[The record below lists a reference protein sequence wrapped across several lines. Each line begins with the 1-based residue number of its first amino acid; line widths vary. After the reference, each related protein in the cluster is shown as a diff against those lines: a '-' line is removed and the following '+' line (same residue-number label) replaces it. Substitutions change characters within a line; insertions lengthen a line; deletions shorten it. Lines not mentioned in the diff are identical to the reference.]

1 MSGLSIYHPSKSIRS
16 RLLLYMLA
24 VSSVAVLLLAVAA
37 ANTTRRIGTTA
48 EESSATALLEQA
60 ENFLTQLN
68 LSQARENDLL
78 LEKSQTAGFNIAAYI
93 AQVYANPDAFQG
105 DFWLADEHM
114 QLGADGQYA
123 NLPGDTTS
131 VFVPNFVPID
141 TDLMKEI
148 ERGAYLD
155 FVFASGMDN
164 APNIEAI
171 YFSTP
176 NNVLRYYPNINLG
189 EVLPP
194 DFTSTGRP
202 WYTGSVD
209 QEGIGEPYWAPV
221 YRDATGLGL
230 ITTFSVPVYGANNNL
245 FGVLGLDLTLGGIQ
259 ENIESS
265 QILQT
270 GYSFLVDQDGSTISL
285 PMQGYQDLNVRPPE
299 NDEPNPNIRL
309 LNTAF
314 TPILDQLLSGKSGF
328 ATVSADGQEMY
339 VAFTPLETTGWIL
352 ATVAD
357 RAEVLAS
364 VDVLREEIE
373 QSTTDLIIFNLLPI
387 SLVIFAGVLVS
398 GLLLTNQLVRP
409 IQRLAEVA
417 QRLRQQKWQVEL
429 PKVADDEIGVLAH
442 SMQDMAQE
450 LRSLVTGLEERV
462 AQRTSELERK
472 TIQVQ
477 LAAEIARDATSL
489 TATGEMENVQVLM
502 ERAVYMIRDRFG
514 FYHAGIFLLDQ
525 NAEYAVLRAATGE
538 AGRVLIAKGHRLKV
552 GETGIVGYATG
563 HGKPRITGDVTRD
576 PNHYR
581 NPYLPD
587 TRSELALPLR
597 VGDRTIGALDVQSTE
612 LSAFTEDDIT
622 TLQTMADQLAVAI
635 ENARLLQRVQA
646 NLAELERLYSRY
658 ERNAWQQTTQ
668 QQSIAGFRYSP
679 AGIQAL
685 SPFLPLD
692 PTEIVSEKLIHIPLQ
707 VRDIQIGSLEVWPQE
722 QGFLPDEKDFLEEI
736 GRRISQAMESARL
749 FEESQT
755 RAMREETINLI
766 TNQVRSSVNMEAVLQ
781 NTVRELG
788 KALGA
793 TRTSIQLGVFDDK
806 PAEDDNQSPGEA
818 LENDDSSAAKSNG
831 RGQV

>member
-1 MSGLSIYHPSKSIRS
+1 MSELSVYHPSKSIRF
-16 RLLLYMLA
+16 RLLFYMLA
-24 VSSVAVLLLAVAA
+24 ISSAAVLLLAVAA

-48 EESSATALLEQA
+48 VESSATALLEQA

-78 LEKSQTAGFNIAAYI
+78 LEKNQIAGFNIAAYI
-93 AQVYANPDAFQG
+93 AQVYANPHAFQG
-105 DFWLADEHM
+105 DFWPADEHM
-114 QLGADGQYA
+114 QLGANGQFA

-131 VFVPNFVPID
+131 VFVPNFVAINA
-141 TDLMKEI
+141 DLLKEI
-148 ERGAYLD
+148 EQGAYLD
-155 FVFASGMDN
+155 FVFASAIDN

-209 QEGIGEPYWAPV
+209 LEGSGEPYWAPV

-230 ITTFSVPVYGANNNL
+230 ITTFSVPVYGANNIL
-245 FGVLGLDLTLGGIQ
+245 YGVLGLDLTLGAIQ
-259 ENIESS
+259 ENIETS

-270 GYSFLVDQDGSTISL
+270 GYSFLVDHDGSAIAL

-299 NDEPNPNIRL
+299 NDETNPNLRV

-314 TPILDQLLSGKSGF
+314 TPILDQLLSGESGF
-328 ATVSADGQEMY
+328 TTVSADGRDLY
-339 VAFTPLETTGWIL
+339 VAYTPLESTGWVL

-357 RAEVLAS
+357 REEVLAS
-364 VDVLREEIE
+364 VEVLRGEIE

-409 IQRLAEVA
+409 IRRLAEMA
-417 QRLRQQKWQVEL
+417 QRLRQQEWQVEL

-442 SMQDMAQE
+442 SLQDMAHE
-450 LRSLVTGLEERV
+450 LRSLISGLEERV

-472 TIQVQ
+472 TTQVQ
-477 LAAEIARDATSL
+477 VAAEIARDATSL
-489 TATGEMENVQVLM
+489 TATGEMENVQALM
-502 ERAVYMIRDRFG
+502 ERAVYLIRDRFG

-525 NAEYAVLRAATGE
+525 TAEYAVLSAATGE
-538 AGRVLIAKGHRLKV
+538 AGRVLIEKGHRLKV
-552 GETGIVGYATG
+552 GEIGIVGYATG

-581 NPYLPD
+581 NPFLPD

-597 VGDRTIGALDVQSTE
+597 VGDRTIGALDVQSKE
-612 LSAFTEDDIT
+612 LGAFTEDDIT

-635 ENARLLQRVQA
+635 ENARLLQRVQT
-646 NLAELERLYSRY
+646 NLAELERLYKQY

-668 QQSIAGFRYSP
+668 QQAVAGYLYSP
-679 AGIQAL
+679 AGTHPV
-685 SPFLPLD
+685 SGSLPLE
-692 PTEIVSEKLIHIPLQ
+692 PVEMISGKPIEIPLQ

-766 TNQVRSSVNMEAVLQ
+766 TTQVRSSINMEAVLQ

-793 TRTSIQLGVFDDK
+793 SRTFIQLGVFE
-806 PAEDDNQSPGEA
+806 EDQPGELSQNPDEA
-818 LENDDSSAAKSNG
+818 RGNDDGSATKSNG